1 MLPATML
8 LTQVLMNCG
17 SIHTQGYTQPLTE
30 VLTNV
35 LKSLSNISGA
45 SSDIQDTDFFNLLQ
59 LTV

>member
-17 SIHTQGYTQPLTE
+17 LRHTQGCTQPLTE

-35 LKSLSNISGA
+35 LKSLINISGA
-45 SSDIQDTDFFNLLQ
+45 SSDIQNTDFFNLLQ